1 MTDNL
6 NDLLYSP
13 KIASAI
19 RKIRLQQK
27 ISRISIVIGFVVIF
41 ISINILLNQGLF
53 NENNEITVIN
63 KYNQQIQKF
72 DSEKVMINPNILISD
87 ENGDYYKISAK
98 QAASSNLEDFYL
110 ENVELTGKIGKISAG
125 SLNISDN
132 GNLLIFSKNPV
143 IIIDGDI
150 QDQSKK

>member
-6 NDLLYSP
+6 NDLLCSP

-27 ISRISIVIGFVVIF
+27 ISRLSIVVGFVVIF

-72 DSEKVMINPNILISD
+72 DSEKVMINPYILISG

-143 IIIDGDI
+143 IIIDVVDFF
-150 QDQSKK
+150 